1 MRDSFVFYRSF
12 YEAMQGLSDEQK
24 GQCFEVLANYAING
38 IEPDNMNPVV
48 RLFFLMAKPI
58 MDSNNQK
65 YENGKLGGRPKNQAE
80 TKIKPN
86 DNQTITKQKSK
97 QNQTETNVKCKML
110 DVRCLN
116 NNIPSSEGGKT
127 EKINFALSEINSVFE
142 KYGLPKVLKLTD
154 QRKIKLKQR
163 IKDVGS
169 FKNFVGEV
177 EKALAESSFL
187 RGDNSRSW
195 AADFDFFLQASSWQK
210 VLEGKY
216 ADKQRNNDADYWAEL
231 EKRVA
236 EAENA

>member
-58 MDSNNQK
+58 MDNNNQK
-65 YENGKLGGRPKNQAE
+65 YENGKLGGRPKNQTE

-86 DNQTITKQKSK
+86 NNQTITKPKPSE
-97 QNQTETNVKCKML
+97 NQTETNVDVDV

-116 NNIPSSEGGKT
+116 NNNIPSNEGGKT
-127 EKINFALSEINSVFE
+127 EKINFALSQINAVFE
-142 KYGLPKVLKLTD
+142 KYNLPKILKLTD

-163 IKDVGS
+163 IREVGG
-169 FKNFVGEV
+169 FNNFLGEM

-195 AADFDFFLQASSWQK
+195 SADFDFFLQASSWQK

-216 ADKQRNNDADYWAEL
+216 ADKQRNDDADYWADL
-231 EKRVA
+231 EKRV
-236 EAENA
+236 EAANA